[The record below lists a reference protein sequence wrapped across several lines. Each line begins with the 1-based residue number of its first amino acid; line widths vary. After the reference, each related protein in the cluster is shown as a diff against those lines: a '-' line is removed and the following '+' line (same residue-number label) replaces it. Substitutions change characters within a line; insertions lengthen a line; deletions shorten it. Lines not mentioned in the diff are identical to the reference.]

1 MRRRAEKRFERLMN
15 MIWLFYFT
23 QIVITVIG
31 LVYYL
36 VMSHNKLGLFLME
49 GKKSL
54 ISPVFFLGMGAFLLC
69 INGYFLLRDR
79 YYHKRLQVESDS
91 REDSLKNIEK
101 LNRDLRAQRH
111 DFLNHIQVL
120 YSLMELKEYD
130 ETATYLNHLYGDIIK
145 VGSRIKTDS
154 VSVNALLQA
163 KSNEA
168 DKKGII
174 FDLLLK
180 SRLDQLP
187 IGDWELCRILGN
199 LIDNAFEALSR
210 SSIPKKVIT
219 LQIYEGIRHID
230 IRVRNNGPF
239 IDEKLMNHIF
249 DAGVSTKEDKE
260 DHGMGLYIVRELL
273 EEEGH
278 SIKLEQEGDVCFHIV
293 LNKMKEEQN

>member
-1 MRRRAEKRFERLMN
+1 MKRDISKRFERMMN
-15 MIWLFYFT
+15 MIWLFYLA
-23 QIVITVIG
+23 QVIITLVG
-31 LVYYL
+31 LSYYIFA
-36 VMSHNKLGLFLME
+36 S
-49 GKKSL
+49 KKGTL
-54 ISPVFFLGMGAFLLC
+54 ISEVTMTKLVINPVYFIAMLSFLLI
-69 INGYFLLRDR
+69 INGYFLLKDR
-79 YYHKRLQVESDS
+79 YFHKRLQVETDS
-91 REDSLKNIEK
+91 REDSFKNIEQ

-130 ETATYLNHLYGDIIK
+130 ETAIYLNHLYGDIIK
-145 VGSRIKTDS
+145 IGSRIKTNS
-154 VSVNALLQA
+154 ISVNALLQA

-187 IGDWELCRILGN
+187 IGEWELCRILGN
-199 LIDNAFEALSR
+199 LIDNAFEALSN
-210 SSIPKKVIT
+210 STIAKKVVT
-219 LQIYEGIRHID
+219 LQIYEGIKHID

-239 IDEKLMNHIF
+239 IDEKLTSHIF
-249 DAGVSTKEDKE
+249 DAGVSTKEEKE

-278 SIKLEQEGDVCFHIV
+278 SVTLEQEGDVCFHIV
-293 LNKMKEEQN
+293 LNKL

>member
-1 MRRRAEKRFERLMN
+1 MRRRVEQRLERLMN
-15 MIWLFYFT
+15 MIWLFYFM
-23 QIVITVIG
+23 QIVIT
-31 LVYYL
+31 LVGILYYFG
-36 VMSHNKLGLFLME
+36 MSRGHLGLFLYE
-49 GKKSL
+49 GEKSV
-54 ISPVFFLGMGAFLLC
+54 ISPVYFLGMITFLLC
-69 INGYFLLRDR
+69 INSYFLLRDR
-79 YYHKRLQVESDS
+79 YYHRRLQVETDS

-120 YSLMELKEYD
+120 YSLMELKEYE

-180 SRLDQLP
+180 SRMDQLP
-187 IGDWELCRILGN
+187 IGEWELCRILGN

-210 SSIPKKVIT
+210 SAIPKKVIT
-219 LQIYEGIRHID
+219 LQIYEGIKHID

-239 IDEKLMNHIF
+239 INEKLMNHIF
-249 DAGVSTKEDKE
+249 EAGVSTKEDKE
-260 DHGMGLYIVRELL
+260 DHGMGLYIVKQLL
-273 EEEGH
+273 EDEGH

-293 LNKMKEEQN
+293 LNKLREEQN